1 MNLKANSIFFDTN
14 VINTNALKTDT
25 FYLRN
30 ITFGQK
36 AFSGLPIN
44 VDNIAS
50 IAGNGLST
58 LSDKLKEADLGSK
71 LEDMSGNLS
80 EQLGNI
86 DTGAISDQL
95 SNIDTG
101 AIQGQLGNVG
111 KSLGQM
117 NIPGLGGL
125 G

>member
-1 MNLKANSIFFDTN
+1 MWKYES
-14 VINTNALKTDT
+14 
-25 FYLRN
+25 
-30 ITFGQK
+30 
-36 AFSGLPIN
+36 FSGLPIN

-50 IAGNGLST
+50 ISGNGLST
-58 LSDKLKEADLGSK
+58 LSDKLKESNITDK
-71 LEDMSGNLS
+71 LESMSGNLT
-80 EQLGNI
+80 EQLGGVTEQLSSI
-86 DTGAISDQL
+86 DTS
-95 SNIDTG
+95 